1 MQHVLNYRGL
11 NLKMLHPHI
20 LNHFQKL
27 YLRYTRKIDL
37 KRIGFLIL
45 FHLLSSFIA
54 YRALGEPVAESFINF
69 VYYEIVTIS
78 TVGYGDYSPETDI
91 GKLFTSFYH
100 IPFGLVIFSLLISK
114 LIERAF
120 KRADDI
126 NKGNISMSD
135 QLTTNESHVL
145 IFGSTNHTADLF
157 EHIKNEDSEIELV
170 LVSDIVDETKRSDLP
185 KHHYINVKDF
195 ADSSTIDRTE
205 LLKAK
210 HVIID
215 TGSDEKNLTI
225 ALLVQREISMHKL
238 DLRAIVYFDKKST
251 EHLVEAS
258 CPNIESITMQ
268 KNALLSREVLTPGST
283 KIIEEIN
290 SKELGTVS
298 QYSATIKLKCPTVIE
313 PPTQFFREW
322 GQIKQTLES
331 NFEITLIAY
340 KERDSKS
347 PVLNPHHG
355 SKLTSGCTVF
365 YLATKPVAESFEMHA
380 Q

>member
-1 MQHVLNYRGL
+1 
-11 NLKMLHPHI
+11 MLPPHI

-45 FHLLSSFIA
+45 FHLLSSFVV
-54 YRALGEPVAESFINF
+54 YRALGEPVADSFINF
-69 VYYEIVTIS
+69 FYYEIVTIS

-114 LIERAF
+114 LIETAF

-126 NKGNISMSD
+126 NKGYISMSD
-135 QLTTNESHVL
+135 QLASSESHVL
-145 IFGSTNHTADLF
+145 IFGSTSHTADLF
-157 EHIKNEDSEIELV
+157 EHIKNEDSDIELV

-185 KHHYINVKDF
+185 KHHYVNVKDF
-195 ADSSTIDRTE
+195 ADPTTIERTA

-225 ALLVQREISMHKL
+225 ALLVQREITTHEL
-238 DLRAIVYFDKKST
+238 ELRAIVYFDKKST

-283 KIIEEIN
+283 KIMEEIN

-298 QYSATIKLKCPTVIE
+298 QYSASLKIKCPTAIDYSA
-313 PPTQFFREW
+313 QFFREW

-331 NFEITLIAY
+331 NYEITLIAY
-340 KERDSKS
+340 KEHDGKT
-347 PVLNPHHG
+347 PVVNPQHR
-355 SKLTSGCTVF
+355 SKLTHGCTLF
-365 YLATKPVAESFEMHA
+365 YLASKPVADSFEMHI
-380 Q
+380 QQ